1 MNVQEIHSRL
11 KARFGDGI
19 GEWTAPEAG
28 DPFIQVQPTYL
39 REVCKFLRDEADLRF
54 DFLRLI
60 SAVDWTDRLSS
71 TYHLYSYEH
80 HHGVT
85 LRVDLL
91 RAAPRVGSVADVW
104 PAADWHEREA
114 YDMMGIVYEGHPAL
128 KRILLPDDWAGYPLR
143 KDYKAPE
150 EYNGMT
156 NR

>member
-1 MNVQEIHSRL
+1 MNAQEIHSRL

-28 DPFIQVQPTYL
+28 DPFIQVQSTYL
-39 REVCKFLRDEADLRF
+39 REVCKFLRDETDLRF
-54 DFLRLI
+54 DYLRLI
-60 SAVDWTDRLSS
+60 STVDWTDRLSS
-71 TYHLYSYEH
+71 VYHLYSYEH

-143 KDYKAPE
+143 KDYTAPE
-150 EYNGMT
+150 EYNGVT

>member
-1 MNVQEIHSRL
+1 MNAQEIHSRL

-39 REVCKFLRDEADLRF
+39 REVSRFLRDEVDLRF

-71 TYHLYSYEH
+71 AYHLYSYEH
-80 HHGVT
+80 NHAVT

-114 YDMMGIVYEGHPAL
+114 YDLMGIVYEGHPAL

-150 EYNGMT
+150 EYNGVT